1 MNTAE
6 INLEIKTTTPK
17 REKRGRPPR
26 ALGDSRRELFCQH
39 VASGV
44 PVTEAYTLA
53 GYEPNPSNPGL
64 LRSRPEIDRRIAEIV
79 ARRAEVL
86 GERGLCVV
94 QASDSAVRAADRAAE
109 KLAVTVESLL
119 GELEEVRAGAM
130 KEGQFSA
137 AVAAIKEKGVLAGV
151 RIERSEQKHLG
162 DFDQWSLEDLH
173 RELLE
178 VVVRGDPQLRREV
191 REQLLL
197 EDQGVIDGEAVDGS
211 DSSAEEVAN

>member
-6 INLEIKTTTPK
+6 INLEIKTTPK

-64 LRSRPEIDRRIAEIV
+64 LRSRPEIVRRIAEIV
-79 ARRAEVL
+79 ARRAEVFAQ
-86 GERGLCVV
+86 RGLCVV

-109 KLAVTVESLL
+109 KL
-119 GELEEVRAGAM
+119 
-130 KEGQFSA
+130 
-137 AVAAIKEKGVLAGV
+137 
-151 RIERSEQKHLG
+151 
-162 DFDQWSLEDLH
+162 
-173 RELLE
+173 
-178 VVVRGDPQLRREV
+178 
-191 REQLLL
+191 
-197 EDQGVIDGEAVDGS
+197 
-211 DSSAEEVAN
+211 